1 MKELYN
7 EYFHIP
13 KHGKIRDKV
22 MLIRT
27 AITTIVMI
35 VCLAAMSLTA
45 YAYFSYN
52 VTSGSNI
59 IKAANFEADVSI
71 SVTDANGDAVT
82 VNKVDSKT
90 HTAVLEAGITYFI
103 TLDESENSTAK
114 TGFCVVTAVGCPD
127 TYHTQQL
134 GADTT
139 VAGGSTDKITF
150 QLEVTAETTVT
161 FLSHWGTSS
170 HYAAYKENGEADK
183 LYITNANTG
192 DNAVKMV
199 INGVINSVSESDE
212 EKETTSDETT
222 ETETTPTEVVYTVQ
236 SGDTLSEIAKQYSTT
251 VARIVA
257 YNGLENPDD
266 IKAGQQLKIPPADY
280 EVPADTTEQTTTTT
294 TPETTAPETTTT
306 PETTTPETT
315 TPAETTTPPETSVT
329 DPVDTTAPAE
339 TTTSTETTGTPETSA
354 PAETTESVETTSDET
369 EATETTAAST
379 DNAE

>member
-59 IKAANFEADVSI
+59 IKAADFDVTV
-71 SVTDANGDAVT
+71 SVTVTSNETSNTIDANEDGT
-82 VNKVDSKT
+82 YS
-90 HTAVLEAGITYFI
+90 LPSGTYFVSL
-103 TLDESENSTAK
+103 TKAGTAK
-114 TGFCVVTAVGCPD
+114 TGFCIVDTAIGD
-127 TYHTQQL
+127 IKATYHTQQIGVDGEDERPTL
-134 GADTT
+134 TFTLDLTEISGTT
-139 VAGGSTDKITF
+139 VVKFTP
-150 QLEVTAETTVT
+150 
-161 FLSHWGTSS
+161 HWGTS
-170 HYAAYKENGEADK
+170 HYYGYENLDSNP
-183 LYITNANTG
+183 LYIKHEGN
-192 DNAVKMV
+192 VKITV
-199 INGVINSVSESDE
+199 GTSNPISESDE

-222 ETETTPTEVVYTVQ
+222 ATETTPTEVVYTVQ
-236 SGDTLSEIAKQYSTT
+236 SGDTLSEIAKQYNTT

-257 YNGLENPDD
+257 YNGLANANN
-266 IKAGQQLKIPPADY
+266 IQAGQQLKIPPADY

-306 PETTTPETT
+306 TETTTPETT
-315 TPAETTTPPETSVT
+315 TSAETTTPPETSVT

-354 PAETTESVETTSDET
+354 PAETTEPVETTSDES
-369 EATETTAAST
+369 EATETTAANT
-379 DNAE
+379 DHAE

>member
-35 VCLAAMSLTA
+35 VCLVAMSLTA

-59 IKAANFEADVSI
+59 IKAANFDAQITIKEGTYNIDLTTEGEYRVAALEKGKTYT
-71 SVTDANGDAVT
+71 VTLAPPTDDGSA
-82 VNKVDSKT
+82 
-90 HTAVLEAGITYFI
+90 E
-103 TLDESENSTAK
+103 
-114 TGFCVVTAVGCPD
+114 TGFCVITDAFRSK

-134 GADTT
+134 G
-139 VAGGSTDKITF
+139 VDKNVEGEYTPSITF
-150 QLEVTAETTVT
+150 TLTVSENVKVYI
-161 FLSHWGTSS
+161 LSHWGTSTN
-170 HYAAYKENGEADK
+170 YDPYKTDSTNEE
-183 LYITNANTG
+183 LYIRDEDPVHITVVNPANG
-192 DNAVKMV
+192 
-199 INGVINSVSESDE
+199 ISESDE

-222 ETETTPTEVVYTVQ
+222 ATETIPTEVIHTVAV
-236 SGDTLSEIAKQYSTT
+236 GENLTEIADFYNTT
-251 VARIVA
+251 VARIAA
-257 YNGLENPDD
+257 YNKITDPNNIYE
-266 IKAGQQLKIPPADY
+266 GQKLVIPPADY
-280 EVPADTTEQTTTTT
+280 EIPADTTEQTTTP
-294 TPETTAPETTTT
+294 PETTVPETTTT

-315 TPAETTTPPETSVT
+315 TSADTTMPPETSVT
-329 DPVDTTAPAE
+329 DPVDTTTPAE

-354 PAETTESVETTSDET
+354 PAETTEPVETTSDET

>member
-27 AITTIVMI
+27 AITAIIMI
-35 VCLAAMSLTA
+35 VCLAAMSMTA

-90 HTAVLEAGITYFI
+90 HTAILEAGITYFI
-103 TLDESENSTAK
+103 TLDESENSTAQ

-199 INGVINSVSESDE
+199 INGVINSISESDE

-222 ETETTPTEVVYTVQ
+222 ATETTPTEVVYTVQ
-236 SGDTLSEIAKQYSTT
+236 SGDTLSEIAKQYNTT
-251 VARIVA
+251 IARIVA
-257 YNGLENPDD
+257 YNGLANPNN
-266 IKAGQQLKIPPADY
+266 IQAGQQLKIPPADY
-280 EVPADTTEQTTTTT
+280 EVPADTTEQTTTP
-294 TPETTAPETTTT
+294 PETTTTTETTTT
-306 PETTTPETT
+306 PETTTST
-315 TPAETTTPPETSVT
+315 ETTTPPETSVT
-329 DPVDTTAPAE
+329 DPVDTTVPAE

-354 PAETTESVETTSDET
+354 PAETTEPVETTSNET
-369 EATETTAAST
+369 EATEITAAST